1 MSKHHRLVQL
11 RNIFSAPELIPHK
24 NIQDTQTIVQF
35 PYSGTGV
42 SSYRYHSEGTSDRR
56 LVEQRTRLEKAVRG
70 VVLGVSSPRTLL
82 CRHFDTRRDS
92 SLELEWTIIGAKKL
106 SSEVDR

>member
-24 NIQDTQTIVQF
+24 NIQYTQAIQS
-35 PYSGTGV
+35 PYSGTDD

-70 VVLGVSSPRTLL
+70 VVLGMSSPRTSL